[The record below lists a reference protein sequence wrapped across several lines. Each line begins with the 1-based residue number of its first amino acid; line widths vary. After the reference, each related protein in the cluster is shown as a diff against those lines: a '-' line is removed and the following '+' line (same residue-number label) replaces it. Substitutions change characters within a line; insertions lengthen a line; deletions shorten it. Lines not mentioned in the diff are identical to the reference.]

1 MTTSEVINESYR
13 PYGAAGSVIVSGL
26 GGRRRGTFSLL
37 AVVIT
42 MKGKLETGTVE
53 PTDILLNDANQIRVL
68 ISCLTPKGA
77 RTEHASYGNG
87 PWFRCSK

>member
-13 PYGAAGSVIVSGL
+13 PYSAAGL
-26 GGRRRGTFSLL
+26 GGRRHGTFSLL

-42 MKGKLETGTVE
+42 MLKGKLETGTVK

-87 PWFRCSK
+87 PWFKCSK